1 MVKKWIFF
9 ELFLRQYGQKKCLLR
24 YSKKKKRLLR
34 LKKKKDQQEKINDL
48 FPKGLTHALGK
59 KRPIFDGFFLVNI
72 GQENGF

>member
-1 MVKKWIFF
+1 MDIFRTF
-9 ELFLRQYGQKKCLLR
+9 FKAIWAKKCLLR

-48 FPKGLTHALGK
+48 FPKGLTHAFGK
-59 KRPIFDGFFLVNI
+59 KRPIFDGFLLVNI